1 MEQLVDPEPR
11 AAPTPRPAGDR
22 RVFATVALDVDS
34 GVAGIDG
41 IEWLAARRGD
51 SVAREVAVLAAQAAA
66 GAISPALAYAEILA
80 AIRPH
85 RDEVDALSRAYVEA
99 IAPGCADTIARFR
112 RAGVRVLIVSRAP
125 RHAMYRLAYRLGLD
139 ADDVHAVDMR
149 FDALGA
155 YAGFDPTSL
164 RASGPEKG
172 AVLDDLDI
180 ERPLLVVGDR
190 PTECAVES
198 FAQLASIVLA

>member
-1 MEQLVDPEPR
+1 MEQLADPEYRASPIPR
-11 AAPTPRPAGDR
+11 RDGER

-51 SVAREVAVLAAQAAA
+51 SVARNVAALAAQAAA
-66 GAISPALAYAEILA
+66 GVISPALAYAESLA

-85 RDEVDALSRAYVEA
+85 RDDVDALSRAYVEA
-99 IAPGCADTIARFR
+99 IAPGCADTITRFR

-139 ADDVHAVDMR
+139 GDDVHAVDMR

-164 RASGPEKG
+164 RASGPEKA

-180 ERPLLVVGDR
+180 ERPLLVVGDG
-190 PTECAVES
+190 PTERAVDS

>member
-1 MEQLVDPEPR
+1 MEQLVDSEHR
-11 AAPTPRPAGDR
+11 HALTPRPDGDR

-34 GVAGIDG
+34 GIAAIDG

-51 SVAREVAVLAAQAAA
+51 PVVRQVTALAAQAAA
-66 GAISPALAYAEILA
+66 GVISPVHAYAEILA

-85 RDEVDALSRAYVEA
+85 RDEVDALARAYVGA
-99 IAPGCADTIARFR
+99 IAPGCADTIARVR

-139 ADDVHAVDMR
+139 PDDVHAVDMR

-164 RASGPEKG
+164 RASGPEKS

-180 ERPLLVVGDR
+180 ERPLLVVGEG
-190 PTECAVES
+190 PTERAVES